1 MSFTR
6 STWIRAGLAAV
17 SATALV
23 ALSACANYSQPSEP
37 GASATGA
44 TAIKGLADLKGKTL
58 AVQTDTT
65 GQKYAEDHKAEFGY
79 EVKVFDDLPGTANA
93 VLAGTADAAIN
104 DNGVL
109 YDFAKQNP
117 TTKVVTEFDTGE
129 QYGFNMSKTN
139 QGLMNAANEALA
151 AAKKDGTYNSI
162 YSKWFGTDAPADVI
176 DNNTPTLSGD
186 AKPTLVDASSL
197 TVCTHLAYRPFQF
210 LDTDNTTIIGFD
222 VDLADVIAKKL
233 GVTQKIV
240 DIDFGQI
247 TSGAVFE
254 SKKCD
259 LGAAAITITDERN
272 AAAPFTDPY
281 FDATQAL
288 LVKA

>member
-1 MSFTR
+1 MKRLISF
-6 STWIRAGLAAV
+6 AAAA
-17 SATALV
+17 SALALV
-23 ALSACANYSQPSEP
+23 LSGCANYGQPS
-37 GASATGA
+37 ASASGSA
-44 TAIKGLADLKGKTL
+44 TTAAITDLSGLKGKTL

-79 EVKVFDDLPGTANA
+79 NIKVFDDLPGAVNA

-117 TTKVVTEFDTGE
+117 TTKVVKEFDTGE
-129 QYGFNMSKTN
+129 EYGFNVAKSNT
-139 QGLMNAANEALA
+139 GLLDAVNAALIEA
-151 AAKKDGTYNSI
+151 KTDGTYKTI
-162 YSKWFGTDAPADVI
+162 YQKWFGADGPSDVPTAPAS
-176 DNNTPTLSGD
+176 SG
-186 AKPTLVDASSL
+186 AKPVLIDPTKL
-197 TVCTHLAYRPFQF
+197 TVCTHLAYRPFQY

-247 TSGAVFE
+247 TSGAVFAA
-254 SKKCD
+254 KKCD
-259 LGAAAITITDERN
+259 MGAAAITITPERD
-272 AAAPFTDPY
+272 AAAPFSVGY
-281 FDATQAL
+281 FAATQAL
-288 LVKA
+288 LVKP

>member
-1 MSFTR
+1 MKRLISF
-6 STWIRAGLAAV
+6 AA
-17 SATALV
+17 AAAALALV
-23 ALSACANYSQPSEP
+23 LSGCANYAQPS
-37 GASATGA
+37 ASASSSVA
-44 TAIKGLADLKGKTL
+44 AITDLSGLKGKTL

-79 EVKVFDDLPGTANA
+79 NIKVFDDLPGSVNA

-117 TTKVVTEFDTGE
+117 TTKVVKEFNTGE
-129 QYGFNMSKTN
+129 EYGFNVAKSNT
-139 QGLMNAANEALA
+139 GLLDAVNAALTEAKA
-151 AAKKDGTYNSI
+151 DGTYNTI
-162 YSKWFGTDAPADVI
+162 YNKWFGTDAPKGTAASA
-176 DNNTPTLSGD
+176 PAASG
-186 AKPTLVDASSL
+186 AKPMLIDPTKL

-222 VDLADVIAKKL
+222 VDLVDVVAKKL

-247 TSGAVFE
+247 TSGAVFAA
-254 SKKCD
+254 KKCD
-259 LGAAAITITDERN
+259 LGAAAITITPQRN
-272 AAAPFTDPY
+272 TAAPFSEGY
-281 FDATQAL
+281 FAATQAL
-288 LVKA
+288 LVKP